1 MALSCSVKVYA
12 KNGKESRLFKD
23 LLSHTK
29 DRELSKQMWSVTQ
42 VPELLANLEGLEYDS
57 NGEVTYDSFSKA
69 INLVDLFD
77 KHLTAME
84 IATQLGISDTNGNP
98 HFFDKVAD
106 AMDKA
111 IEYNERDLGYVASV
125 ELSEDKPVVKIDA
138 KTALNAESPKQLLFH
153 RDLNNRLLNTLRSM
167 GFDVTF
173 MNDPHKE
180 GVFNPMLAEE
190 NAGRLKTVIG
200 ISKGEIGEN
209 AFPEEFA
216 HLIIAGL
223 HDNALVERLKNFV
236 SPELAEAVLG
246 DSYEAYREEYKDATD
261 VDAYLQEEAMGKM
274 LADAIVYGNA
284 ESPLLGRIWERAKQL
299 FARGDTRYIDD
310 QIEAAKQVLND
321 LVEVVNNPEELEPL
335 LDKKYILS
343 HRELDKL
350 SSQLKTSR
358 DMALEGEQLLAKRI
372 QMYKLENN
380 WDDSTRE
387 RRKEDL
393 ETMDELRLEIANK
406 QYEAACYRILDDAL
420 RQLIRLNQDA
430 ERLSDFSDTNNP
442 SIRQLDAVA
451 GQLNKI
457 QQFNDAY
464 EPLIEAMVSIELLAQ
479 RGEVILSEDS
489 IKQIQDLAM
498 QVRSLQA
505 IVKDSTK
512 RLRYDVIK
520 NWIGMNYSPI
530 ELNSVAGNP
539 VAALSIDA
547 ICQRAERDI
556 TILGRN
562 VSSLGDSGNPLLNI
576 LHAIVV
582 SQQSKR
588 NNIVNEYYS
597 YLQADEAELKAAGH
611 TNEFIFEYGEDGIP
625 TGRFVS
631 PHDFKKY
638 EEARKAEIER
648 IANDPAV
655 QDDAVAA
662 AYLRIWENDNLEW
675 YVVDEESDRKERL
688 PRLDRYENKDFQK
701 GWDKAQID
709 YYNEMIALKARL
721 DTMLPTPAQNV
732 YHAPQMDKTV
742 LDILDPT
749 DPKGSLKN
757 LWLKIKNHYV
767 GDNEITRSG
776 ENPNQLEEEGQLHIV
791 EGEGEDEKKYE
802 FSKSSFLDF
811 AGNPVKSIPVYYVR
825 DLDDMSLML
834 TDATRAMMAYTA
846 MAVNY
851 QQMNEIADLALLLK
865 QYVKQDYVVAKRK
878 AGAEIFEKFNV
889 ADKDYTQKYEV
900 KGENSKIYEALSDFL
915 ESNLFGGAHED
926 MMVLKNGLKT
936 HALFEDFRSYV
947 SKNALGFNLF
957 SGLSNVT
964 MGEAQMLTEAAGG
977 FHFNMKDLL
986 WAHKEYNKLLPEY
999 LADMGKEQKRS
1010 KLGLI
1015 CRAFNVDEEFFRS
1028 VQEDV
1033 YNRNAFMRV
1042 VGKFNSLFLQ
1052 TAGENMLHLVGALA
1066 ILHHIKT
1073 NNGTLYDALQK
1084 KEINGAVQLF
1094 IKDNT
1099 TIDMTDK
1106 NNQNKNWI
1114 KDVSVG
1120 HDGFYHVGEDD
1131 LVNMNTLINNVSVYV
1146 NRVNAGLHGGYS
1158 QTEKGQMNR
1167 KALWRLVTQFRQ
1179 WMPGT
1184 YNELYHG
1191 EYYDAVYGFTR
1202 TGAYNAAV
1210 KFMKNLALDI
1220 KRGQI
1225 SLALNW
1231 DRLNDYEKAQCKKVL
1246 FQASLFLTTTA
1257 SAVLARGMS
1266 GKDRPWAEKM
1276 LRYQIERL
1284 RLETG
1289 ALTPNL
1295 QMLKSFTDILQS
1307 PMAGIDGVNNI
1318 INALSFWNAA
1328 DEIESGRYAGWSR
1341 WERDLFKAIP
1351 YHNIVKA
1358 MDMRNDNYMFR
1369 MFDSKN

>member
-1 MALSCSVKVYA
+1 
-12 KNGKESRLFKD
+12 
-23 LLSHTK
+23 
-29 DRELSKQMWSVTQ
+29 MWSITQ
-42 VPELLANLEGLEYDS
+42 VPELLENLEGLEYDS
-57 NGEVTYDSFSKA
+57 NGEVTYESLSKA
-69 INLVDLFD
+69 VNLTELFD
-77 KHLTAME
+77 KHLLAME
-84 IATQLGISDTNGNP
+84 TATELGISDTNGNP
-98 HFFDKVAD
+98 KFFESVSS

-111 IEYNERDLGYVASV
+111 IEFNDRKFDYVAAV
-125 ELSEDKPVVKIDA
+125 DLSEEKPFVRVEA
-138 KTALNAESPKQLLFH
+138 KTVANQESPKQLLFR
-153 RDLNNRLLNTLRSM
+153 RDLNNRLLNTLHSM
-167 GFDVTF
+167 GFDITF
-173 MNDPHKE
+173 MDDPRKE
-180 GVFNPMLAEE
+180 GIFNPMMADSNAEK
-190 NAGRLKTVIG
+190 LKTVIG

-223 HDNALVERLKNFV
+223 HNETLVDRLKKFV
-236 SPELAEAVLG
+236 TPEMTEAILG
-246 DSYEAYREEYKDATD
+246 DDYELYQEEYKDATD
-261 VDAYLQEEAMGKM
+261 IDAYLQEEAMGKM
-274 LADAIVYGNA
+274 LAEAITFGTA
-284 ESPLLGRIWERAKQL
+284 DSPLLNRIWDRAKQL
-299 FARGDTRYIDD
+299 FSRGDTAYIDD
-310 QIEAAKQVLND
+310 QIEAARQALND
-321 LVEVVNNPEELEPL
+321 LVDVINNPEELNSII
-335 LDKKYILS
+335 DKEYILS
-343 HRELDKL
+343 HKELDTL
-350 SSQLKTSR
+350 ASQLRTSR
-358 DMALEGEQLLAKRI
+358 DMALEGERLLAKRI
-372 QMYKLENN
+372 QLYKLENN
-380 WDDSTRE
+380 WDDSLRE

-393 ETMDELRLEIANK
+393 DTMEELRLEIANK
-406 QYEAACYRILDDAL
+406 QYEAACYRILDDTL
-420 RQLIRLNQDA
+420 RQLIRLNNDMKNLAQ
-430 ERLSDFSDTNNP
+430 FSDTNNP

-457 QQFNDAY
+457 QTFNDAY
-464 EPLIEAMVSIELLAQ
+464 NPLIEAMISIELLVES
-479 RGEVILSEDS
+479 GEVILSDES
-489 IKQIQDLAM
+489 VKEIQELAM
-498 QVRSLQA
+498 KVRSLQS
-505 IVKDSTK
+505 IINDSTK
-512 RLRYDVIK
+512 RLRLQTVK
-520 NWIGMNYSPI
+520 NWVGMNYGPDRLKGIASN
-530 ELNSVAGNP
+530 EAD
-539 VAALSIDA
+539 ALSLDA
-547 ICQRAERDI
+547 ICERAERDI

-582 SQQSKR
+582 NQQAKR
-588 NNIVNEYYS
+588 NNIINEYYS
-597 YLQADEAELKAAGH
+597 YLQADEVELQKAGH
-611 TNEFIFEYGEDGIP
+611 TNEFIFEYGEDGVP

-631 PHDFKKY
+631 PYDFKKF
-638 EEARKAEIER
+638 EAARNAEIER

-662 AYLRIWENDNLEW
+662 AYLRIWEENNMDW
-675 YVVDEESDRKERL
+675 YVVDEESGRKERL
-688 PRLDRYENKDFQK
+688 PRIDLYENKDYQK
-701 GWDKAQID
+701 GWDDAQKA
-709 YYNEMIALKARL
+709 YYNDMIALKAQL
-721 DTMLPTPAQNV
+721 DTLLPTPAQNV

-742 LDILDPT
+742 LDLLDPS
-749 DPKGSLKN
+749 DPKGTLN
-757 LWLKIKNHYV
+757 NIWLKIKNHYM
-767 GDNEITRSG
+767 GNNEITRSG
-776 ENPNQLEEEGQLHIV
+776 ENPNQLEDEGQLKIV
-791 EGEGEDEKKYE
+791 EGEDDEAKKYE
-802 FSKSSFLDF
+802 FSKSSFLDY
-811 AGNPVKSIPVYYVR
+811 AGNPVKSVPVYYTR

-834 TDATRAMMAYTA
+834 TDGTRAMMAYTA
-846 MAVNY
+846 MAINY

-865 QYVKQDYVVAKRK
+865 QYVKQDYVVEKRR

-889 ADKDYTQKYEV
+889 ADKDYTNKYEV
-900 KGENSKIYEALSDFL
+900 RGENSKIYEALSDFL

-926 MMVLKNGLKT
+926 MAVLKNGLKT

-986 WAHKEYNKLLPEY
+986 WAHKEYYKLLPEY
-999 LADMGKEQKRS
+999 LADMGKVQKRS
-1010 KLGLI
+1010 MLGLI

-1033 YNRNAFMRV
+1033 YNKNAFMKV

-1052 TAGENMLHLVGALA
+1052 TAGENLMHLVGALA

-1073 NNGTLYDALQK
+1073 NNGTLYDALQR

-1094 IKDNT
+1094 IADGT
-1099 TIDMTDK
+1099 TIDMNEK
-1106 NNQNKNWI
+1106 GNKNKNWI
-1114 KDVSVG
+1114 KDISESN
-1120 HDGFYHVGEDD
+1120 DGLYHVGEDN
-1131 LVNMNTLINNVSVYV
+1131 LVNMNALINNMSVYI
-1146 NRVNAGLHGGYS
+1146 NRVNSGLHGGYA

-1167 KALWRLVTQFRQ
+1167 KAGWRLVTQFRQ

-1191 EYYDAVYGFTR
+1191 EYYDAIYGFTR

-1220 KRGQI
+1220 KRGQV

-1246 FQASLFLTTTA
+1246 FQSTLFLTTSA
-1257 SAVLARGMS
+1257 CAVLARGMS

-1318 INALSFWNAA
+1318 VNALSFWNAA

-1369 MFDSKN
+1369 MFDAKK